1 MPCLQDVPAPHPS
14 LLNMGE
20 STDADESL
28 ISSRDNRVII
38 TITPNSGQDSSPA
51 ARADTVDSPQSPGAS
66 SGGTLT
72 PERQQE
78 PPHQPLASPPY
89 SPPYS
94 PIPTPLYN
102 PAQLS
107 EQLEDPY
114 AKARRRRR
122 RIGKKQIVHTCTF
135 TGCGKTYNKSSHM
148 KAHTRTHTGEKP
160 YVCNWKGCG
169 WRFARS
175 DELSRHMRKHTGDK
189 PFECKLCERAFSR
202 SDHLALHM
210 KRHMEMII

>member
-1 MPCLQDVPAPHPS
+1 MKTLMPCLQDVPAPHPS

-38 TITPNSGQDSSPA
+38 TITPNSGPDSSPA

-89 SPPYS
+89 SPPTSLGPGSSEEESDMESLHSYHPPVKVVDIPS
-94 PIPTPLYN
+94 AHRLAKRLYNLEGFHKSDISRHLSKNNEFSRAVADEYCKLFGLAGLSLDQVSPVPIPIPN
-102 PAQLS
+102 PN
-107 EQLEDPY
+107 P
-114 AKARRRRR
+114 K
-122 RIGKKQIVHTCTF
+122 F
-135 TGCGKTYNKSSHM
+135 
-148 KAHTRTHTGEKP
+148 
-160 YVCNWKGCG
+160 
-169 WRFARS
+169 
-175 DELSRHMRKHTGDK
+175 
-189 PFECKLCERAFSR
+189 
-202 SDHLALHM
+202 
-210 KRHMEMII
+210 